1 MRATTDL
8 EFMAEY
14 YKEIQAIAQRVKDE
28 LPQTSTG
35 WSENLEVLAYKITY
49 MIGRFRTI
57 DVPVMLKKIATGRVK
72 KHTKHT
78 YPHCEGIF
86 CGYGHFRVNDT
97 AYTLTKA
104 EVERVREYFK
114 IEL

>member
-35 WSENLEVLAYKITY
+35 WSENLENLAYKIGY
-49 MIGRFRTI
+49 MISRHRTI
-57 DVPVMLKKIATGRVK
+57 DVPVMLKKIATGRIK
-72 KHTKHT
+72 KHTK
-78 YPHCEGIF
+78 PGWPEGEF
-86 CGYGHFRVNDT
+86 CGYGHFRYCGTNVV
-97 AYTLTKA
+97 TLTKA
-104 EVERVREYFK
+104 ELERVREYFK

>member
-14 YKEIQAIAQRVKDE
+14 YQELSNIGERVKEE
-28 LPQTSTG
+28 LPQTATG
-35 WSENLEVLAYKITY
+35 WSVNLERLAGKIDY

-57 DVPVMLKKIATGRVK
+57 DVPVMLKKIATGRIK
-72 KHTKHT
+72 KHTKPVSHD
-78 YPHCEGIF
+78 EGIF
-86 CGYGHFRVNDT
+86 CGYGHFRINDE
-97 AYTLTKA
+97 AIKLTQE
-104 EVERVREYFK
+104 EVERVKEYFK